1 LKQMVLIVRRK
12 FQGVDIFVSVFFVS
26 VFFVSENLF
35 QFFSKEK
42 KKIVHSFFHFSEKT
56 FLKFEIFGGLFS
68 ENSPPPPKL
77 FKKW

>member
-1 LKQMVLIVRRK
+1 MVLIVRRK

-26 VFFVSENLF
+26 ENLF

-42 KKIVHSFFHFSEKT
+42 KKIAYSFFHFLEKT

-68 ENSPPPPKL
+68 E
-77 FKKW
+77 